1 MIDDSI
7 TLKVPPEKR
16 KEILQT
22 LRAIL
27 GPIRQERGC
36 LSCHC
41 YVDIEEENRIYLKK
55 EWKTSED
62 LDAHLHSSHFG
73 VLLGAMKLLPQ
84 EPDIRINTIF
94 SSTAGAEALTIKHT

>member
-1 MIDDSI
+1 MIDVSI

-22 LRAIL
+22 LRAVL

-36 LSCHC
+36 VSCHC
-41 YVDIEEENRIYLKK
+41 YIDIEADNRIFFRE
-55 EWKTSED
+55 EWKISED
-62 LDAHLHSSHFG
+62 LDTHLQFGHFG

-84 EPDIRINTIF
+84 EPEIRVNTV
-94 SSTAGAEALTIKHT
+94 SSTAGAETPTR